1 MATYHGYSG
10 DQPRG
15 AVVALGN
22 FDGVHDGHR
31 RVIAQ
36 AGRLAETLGAPL
48 GVALFEPHPRRFFQ
62 PDAPPF
68 RLMSAARRDA
78 LLAGLGVD
86 RVHAL
91 PFDAAMAA
99 MSPETFVDTV
109 LHQGLGVSGVV
120 TGADFRFGAKRAG
133 DVPTL
138 IALGQARDIAVEAA
152 DLRAEGEEKLSSSL
166 IRDAIRA
173 GDMPAAARLLGAP
186 WTIEAEVIRGD
197 QRGRT
202 IGFPTA
208 NMDLGDFV
216 RPAYGVYALRVGLP
230 GEQPARPAV
239 ANFGKRP
246 TVDGE
251 TERLEV
257 HLLDFEGDLYGQ
269 ILSVAFE
276 EHLRGER
283 KFDGLDALK
292 AQIAAD
298 SDQARA
304 LLTSPTGPA

>member
-1 MATYHGYSG
+1 MATYYGYSG

-31 RVIAQ
+31 QVIGQ
-36 AGRLAETLGAPL
+36 AAALAARLGAPL

-68 RLMSAARRDA
+68 RLMSSARRDET
-78 LLAGLGVD
+78 LSGLGVE

-91 PFDAAMAA
+91 PFDAGMAG
-99 MSPETFVDTV
+99 MSPEGFVETV
-109 LHQGLGVSGVV
+109 LHQGLGVRGVV
-120 TGADFRFGAKRAG
+120 TGADFCFGSKRAG
-133 DVPTL
+133 DVAAL
-138 IALGQARDIAVEAA
+138 IALGAERGIEVEAA
-152 DLRAEGEEKLSSSL
+152 ALRAEGDEKLSSSL
-166 IRDAIRA
+166 IRDAIRS

-186 WTIEAEVIRGD
+186 WTVEAEVIRGD
-197 QRGRT
+197 QLGRT

-208 NMDLGDFV
+208 NLQLGDFV
-216 RPAYGVYALRVGLP
+216 RPAYGVYALRVSLP
-230 GEQPARPAV
+230 GESAERPAV

-257 HLLDFEGDLYGQ
+257 HLLDYEGDLYGRT
-269 ILSVAFE
+269 LSCAFIA
-276 EHLRGER
+276 HLRGER

-292 AQIAAD
+292 AQIGKD
-298 SDQARA
+298 SDAART
-304 LLTSPTGPA
+304 LLSLATGPA